1 MGKWGKKNSENNL
14 LGVCYLYFPK
24 QSGPW
29 QWIFCPP
36 LLTSLQLWVLEG
48 RTNAKSV
55 GCFSVPHWQFSCGQL
70 LINLLVVNDQVSIG
84 CGKYLQLLVRSVRI
98 PILLKSPFP
107 LTQIVLS
114 LIFTPDYLLESLW
127 GAFNDLHVQATC
139 AWGKTQWVWVLF
151 LFYFFKLWVSS
162 KCTNLENP
170 SFSTLIVEKNP
181 MSGQGWKWL

>member
-1 MGKWGKKNSENNL
+1 M
-14 LGVCYLYFPK
+14 GVCYLYFPK

-36 LLTSLQLWVLEG
+36 LLTSLQLSVLQG

-84 CGKYLQLLVRSVRI
+84 CGKYLQLLVGSVRI

-127 GAFNDLHVQATC
+127 GAFNDLHAQATPLISSM
-139 AWGKTQWVWVLF
+139 GMSFVFILF
-151 LFYFFKLWVSS
+151 FLNFESLQSV
-162 KCTNLENP
+162 P
-170 SFSTLIVEKNP
+170 I
-181 MSGQGWKWL
+181 